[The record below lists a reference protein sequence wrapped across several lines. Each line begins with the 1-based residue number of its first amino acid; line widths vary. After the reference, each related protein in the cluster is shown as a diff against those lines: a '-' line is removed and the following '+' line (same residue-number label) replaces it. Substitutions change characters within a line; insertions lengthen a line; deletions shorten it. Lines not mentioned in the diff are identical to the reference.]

1 MKWSVPPVAVLG
13 PRASVTM
20 ALAADCHRH
29 RAESGLNGPK
39 VHLRNA
45 CQQALDVDV
54 CLKARGRPLSL
65 GHRTATRMGAGGL
78 LRPGPS
84 VQRGRN
90 AKIRSAQE
98 TLVPA
103 QRNISKPA
111 HDGRAFI
118 PTNASEG

>member
-1 MKWSVPPVAVLG
+1 MKWSVLAVAVLG

-45 CQQALDVDV
+45 CQQALDVDA

-65 GHRTATRMGAGGL
+65 GH
-78 LRPGPS
+78 
-84 VQRGRN
+84 
-90 AKIRSAQE
+90 
-98 TLVPA
+98 
-103 QRNISKPA
+103 
-111 HDGRAFI
+111 
-118 PTNASEG
+118 